1 MKYLALDVGDKTV
14 GVAISDELGVTSRG
28 LFTLERVGIKKDTGK
43 ILDAI
48 IENKCSGVVVGLPL
62 NLDGSDS
69 VQTEKVREFVQKLQ
83 NKLNSNSMQEIELIF
98 FDERFTTKI
107 ADRVMMDAGVNKQKR
122 KEVIDQ
128 QAAVIILQD
137 YLDYRKRFVN
147 P

>member
-43 ILDAI
+43 IMDVI
-48 IENKCSGVVVGLPL
+48 IENKCSKVIVGLPL

-69 VQTEKVREFVQKLQ
+69 IQTEKVREFTQKLQ
-83 NKLNSNSMQEIELIF
+83 NKLNSNSLQEIELIF

-107 ADRVMMDAGVNKQKR
+107 ADRVMMDAGVNKNKR

-137 YLDYRKRFVN
+137 YLTTQKN
-147 P
+147 I